1 MKKRKIFIALLFAF
15 MLLINVSEVYASS
28 GKLRKA
34 SIKTCNGVTYGQHSS
49 DNHWHVAEEKDGS
62 YYATGNPIYSD
73 PCVSSNNNAN
83 NNDNNNDS
91 NNENKNDENK
101 DDNKKEETNNQPEN
115 TTGNTNENNSSNNNN
130 NNNSNST
137 EDDRFTTV
145 VDTWKEPKSSDNSL
159 KSIIIEGKAIEV
171 SENII
176 YSTQKTKIEIIAETN
191 DSKAKYEVENNDN
204 LKIGDNDVVIK
215 VTAEDGSVK
224 NYNIK
229 VNRKLILSS
238 DTNIT
243 ITIDGE
249 EVVFTDKKGTFN
261 VSSSTK
267 TIEIDCKTKDENAK
281 FEMEKLESLKTGDN
295 IIKIKV
301 TAEDGTE
308 VEYELN
314 IYKYTKGEET
324 ISTIISLGIFGGIGY
339 GIYYFVKKKK
349 K

>member
-1 MKKRKIFIALLFAF
+1 MKLNKKIIVLLFAF
-15 MLLINVSEVYASS
+15 LMICNITTVYASS
-28 GKLRKA
+28 GKLKKA

-73 PCVSSNNNAN
+73 PCSSSNNNAN
-83 NNDNNNDS
+83 NNDNNA
-91 NNENKNDENK
+91 NENKNDENK
-101 DDNKKEETNNQPEN
+101 DDNKNEETNKQPEN
-115 TTGNTNENNSSNNNN
+115 TTGNTNENNTSNNNN
-130 NNNSNST
+130 NNNNNST
-137 EDDRFTTV
+137 EDDRFTTN
-145 VDTWKEPKSSDNSL
+145 VDTWEEPKSNDNSL
-159 KSIIIEGKAIEV
+159 KSITIDDKQIEV

-176 YSTQKTKIEIIAETN
+176 YSTQKTKIEINAETN
-191 DSKAKYEVENNDN
+191 DSKAKYEVQNNDN
-204 LKIGDNDVVIK
+204 LKIGDNEVIIK

-238 DTNIT
+238 NTYIT

-261 VSSSTK
+261 VSSNTK
-267 TIEIDCKTKDENAK
+267 TLEIDYKTKDENAK
-281 FEMEKLESLKTGDN
+281 VEMDKLETLKTGDN

-301 TAEDGTE
+301 TAEDGTA

-314 IYKYTKGEET
+314 IYKYNKAEET
-324 ISTIISLGIFGGIGY
+324 ISTIVSLGILGGIGY

>member
-49 DNHWHVAEEKDGS
+49 DNHWHVASQNADGS
-62 YYATGNPIYSD
+62 YSATGDAMYTD
-73 PCVSSNNNAN
+73 PCASNNNN
-83 NNDNNNDS
+83 NSNN
-91 NNENKNDENK
+91 NNENKNEDNK
-101 DDNKKEETNNQPEN
+101 DANNKDETNKQPEN
-115 TTGNTNENNSSNNNN
+115 TTGNTNNNNTSNN
-130 NNNSNST
+130 NNNSNSSD
-137 EDDRFTTV
+137 DDRFSVV
-145 VDTWKEPKSSDNSL
+145 VDTWEEPKSSDNSL
-159 KSIIIEGKAIEV
+159 KSLTIDGKQVEV
-171 SENII
+171 SEKIT

-191 DSKAKYEVENNDN
+191 DSKAKYEVQNNEN
-204 LKIGDNDVVIK
+204 LKIGDNEVIIK

-238 DTNIT
+238 ETNIT